1 MTSSVQMTP
10 HERRSAFSLASIY
23 SFRMLGLFM
32 IMPVFALYAHRIPGV
47 TPTMIGLALGIYGL
61 TQAIFQIPFGML
73 SDRIGRKPVIT
84 FGLLVFAIGSA
95 VAAVATAHNN
105 IDGIILGRALQGGGA
120 VGSAVLATAADLS
133 REEHRLKMMAIIGMT
148 IGVSFS
154 VAMVG
159 GPLLNGWIGLS
170 GIFWLTAILGLGG
183 IVVLQ
188 FWVPT
193 PKHTRLHRDT
203 EAVPAQF
210 KNVLADTQL
219 LRLDFGIFTMHL
231 VLTALF
237 VALPVALLNVAHLPE
252 EHHWYVYLPV
262 MVLGFLSMVPF
273 IIIAEKK
280 QRMKQIFT
288 GAIAVLG
295 LSVLGLY
302 AFHGSIVG
310 IVITLWLFFAAF
322 NLLEASLPS
331 LISKLAPT
339 QSKGTAMGVYSS
351 SQFIGIFIG
360 GWAGGWMFQHYSFD
374 GTFLFCT
381 AIIAIWLLFALT
393 MRSPRYLSTFLL
405 NVGDVDAAR
414 AHELDGELTQIPGV
428 AEAVVLPEDGIAY
441 LKVDL
446 NTLDRERLD
455 TYSIYKD
462 EDEADEVDGTSV
474 HA

>member
-1 MTSSVQMTP
+1 MNDISMTAL
-10 HERRSAFSLASIY
+10 ERRSAFSLASIY

-32 IMPVFALYAHRIPGV
+32 IMPVFALYAHGLKGV

-84 FGLLVFAIGSA
+84 FGLLIFAIGSA
-95 VAAVATAHNN
+95 VAALATSANN
-105 IDGIILGRALQGGGA
+105 MHGIIIGRALQGGGA

-133 REEHRLKMMAIIGMT
+133 REEHRLKVMAIIGMT

-170 GIFWLTAILGLGG
+170 GIFWLTTILGLGG

-193 PKHTRLHRDT
+193 PKHSRLHRDT

-219 LRLDFGIFTMHL
+219 LRLDLGIFTMHL

-237 VALPVALLNVAHLPE
+237 VALPVALRDFAGLPE

-262 MVLGFLSMVPF
+262 MVLGFFSMVPF

-280 QRMKQIFT
+280 RRMKQIFN
-288 GAIAVLG
+288 GAIVVLG
-295 LSVLGLY
+295 LSTLGLY
-302 AFHGSIVG
+302 EFYHSVTG
-310 IVITLWLFFAAF
+310 IVIALWLFFGAF

-351 SQFIGIFIG
+351 SQFLGIFVG
-360 GWAGGWMFQHYSFD
+360 GWAGGWMFQHHGFN
-374 GTFLFCT
+374 GTFLFC
-381 AIIAIWLLFALT
+381 AAVIGIWLLAALT
-393 MRSPRYLSTFLL
+393 MRSPRYLSSFLL
-405 NVGDVDAAR
+405 NVGDVDEAR
-414 AHELDGELTQIPGV
+414 ARQLGVELTQIPGV
-428 AEAVVLPEDGIAY
+428 AEAVVLPEDGVAY

-446 NTLDRERLD
+446 KALDQERLES
-455 TYSIYKD
+455 YSAYKD
-462 EDEADEVDGTSV
+462 EESADAADGSTV

>member
-1 MTSSVQMTP
+1 MNDANMTP
-10 HERRSAFSLASIY
+10 LERRSAFSLASIY

-32 IMPVFALYAHRIPGV
+32 IMPVFALYAHGLPGV

-84 FGLLVFAIGSA
+84 FGLLVFAVGSA
-95 VAAVATAHNN
+95 VAAMATSANN
-105 IDGIILGRALQGGGA
+105 MHGIILGRALQGAGA
-120 VGSAVLATAADLS
+120 VGAAVLATAADLS

-159 GPLLNGWIGLS
+159 GPLLNAWIGLS
-170 GIFWLTAILGLGG
+170 GIFWLTTVLGLCG
-183 IVVLQ
+183 IGVLL

-210 KNVLADTQL
+210 KTVLADSQL
-219 LRLDFGIFTMHL
+219 LRLDLGIFTMHL

-237 VALPVALLNVAHLPE
+237 VALPVALRDVAGLPE
-252 EHHWYVYLPV
+252 VHHWYVYLPV
-262 MVLGFLSMVPF
+262 MVLGFFSMVPF

-280 QRMKQIFT
+280 RRMKQIFI
-288 GAIAVLG
+288 GAIAVLI
-295 LSVLGLY
+295 LADLGLY
-302 AFHGSIVG
+302 EFHGSVVG
-310 IVITLWLFFAAF
+310 IVVALWLFFAAF

-351 SQFIGIFIG
+351 SQFLGIFVG
-360 GWAGGWMFQHYSFD
+360 GAAGGWMFQHYGFD
-374 GTFLFCT
+374 GVFLFC
-381 AIIAIWLLFALT
+381 AAVMALWLLAASS
-393 MRSPRYLSTFLL
+393 MHSPRYLSTYLL
-405 NVGDVDAAR
+405 NVGELQGDQAALLR
-414 AHELDGELTQIPGV
+414 DRLLAVVGV
-428 AEAVVLPEDGIAY
+428 AEAEVAGDEGVAY
-441 LKVDL
+441 LKVDKEQ
-446 NTLDRERLD
+446 LDEGALREF
-455 TYSIYKD
+455 
-462 EDEADEVDGTSV
+462 SV
-474 HA
+474 AAA

>member
-1 MTSSVQMTP
+1 
-10 HERRSAFSLASIY
+10 
-23 SFRMLGLFM
+23 ML
-32 IMPVFALYAHRIPGV
+32 VV
-47 TPTMIGLALGIYGL
+47 
-61 TQAIFQIPFGML
+61 
-73 SDRIGRKPVIT
+73 T
-84 FGLLVFAIGSA
+84 FGLLSFDMGGT
-95 VAAVATAHNN
+95 VAALATSDNN
-105 IDGIILGRALQGGGA
+105 MHGIIIARALQGGGA
-120 VGSAVLATAADLS
+120 VGAAVLATAADLS
-133 REEHRLKMMAIIGMT
+133 REEHRLKVMAIIGMT

-170 GIFWLTAILGLGG
+170 GIFWLTTILGLGG

-193 PKHTRLHRDT
+193 PKHSRLHRDT

-219 LRLDFGIFTMHL
+219 LRLDLGIFTMHL

-237 VALPVALLNVAHLPE
+237 VALPVALRDVAGLPE

-280 QRMKQIFT
+280 RRMKQIFT

-295 LSVLGLY
+295 MATLGLY
-302 AFHGSIVG
+302 EFHGSIVG
-310 IVITLWLFFAAF
+310 IVIALWLFFGAF

-351 SQFIGIFIG
+351 SQFLGIFVG
-360 GWAGGWMFQHYSFD
+360 GWAGGWMFQHHGFS
-374 GTFLFCT
+374 GVFLFCAA
-381 AIIAIWLLFALT
+381 AIGIWLLAALT
-393 MRSPRYLSTFLL
+393 MRNPRYLSTFLL

-414 AHELDGELTQIPGV
+414 ARQLDAELTQIQGV
-428 AEAVVLPEDGIAY
+428 AEAVVLPEDGVAY

-446 NTLDRERLD
+446 KTLDRERLES
-455 TYSIYKD
+455 YSVYKD
-462 EDEADEVDGTSV
+462 EESAGDANGSTV